1 MEKCEEGNTSHGDS
15 HGKLFIDGDGQA
27 ESKDGSCDRN
37 FHREKGDSEHAK
49 NSADEHERDKG
60 QGNSPDRTSA
70 HLSAEDPDAE
80 HRQKMIQTQNGMG
93 EAIGESQR
101 FMAGV
106 GKEGGGQKAE
116 KEKN

>member
-1 MEKCEEGNTSHGDS
+1 MKECEESDSSHGES
-15 HGKLFIDGDGQA
+15 HGTLFIDRDGQA
-27 ESKDGSCDRN
+27 ENKDGSGNRN

-49 NSADEHERDKG
+49 DSADEHERDKG
-60 QGNSPDRTSA
+60 QRNSPDRTTA

-80 HRQKMIQTQNGMG
+80 HRQKVIETQNGMG

-106 GKEGGGQKAE
+106 GKEGSGEKAE